1 MSLAQQKPGT
11 AKVDIDALLQDTY
24 LLVVELRHG
33 TGVHSS
39 PALWPRCVA
48 DVEHV
53 RASLQEEGLDR
64 HSIELIS
71 HAQCALLDETVL
83 ACAEGKAHEDW
94 AMETLQARFF
104 SSHQAGESL
113 YEDMRTVLRESSAH
127 PYVFTVFQRVLML
140 GFQGRYRDVNHPER
154 QQLFAAIDAHVP
166 PFDTSQ
172 SLVTQVGSSSRL
184 PMWRWLQSPL
194 AHVVVAAGLLIGIW
208 WGLDHT
214 LGEAVASLL
223 WVQE

>member
-1 MSLAQQKPGT
+1 MTLAQQKNSA
-11 AKVDIDALLQDTY
+11 AKGNIDALLQNTY

-33 TGVHSS
+33 TGAQSS
-39 PALWPRCVA
+39 PELWPRCVA

-53 RASLQEEGLDR
+53 RSSLQEGGLDR
-64 HSIELIS
+64 RSIELIS

-113 YEDMRTVLRESSAH
+113 YEDMRTVLREASAH

-140 GFQGRYRDVNHPER
+140 GFLGRYRDVNHPER
-154 QQLFAAIDAHVP
+154 QQLLAAIDAHVP
-166 PFDTSQ
+166 PLDTSQ
-172 SLVTQVGSSSRL
+172 SLVTHAGGTSHL
-184 PMWRWLQSPL
+184 LMWSWLQSPL
-194 AHVVVAAGLLIGIW
+194 IHMAAASGLLIGLW

-223 WVQE
+223 PAQG